1 MWFIGM
7 AAAALCVVGLV
18 SDPAEARGRG
28 RSIGA
33 PGQATRVVVVPIS
46 TSPRETQDAAAPSTR
61 NTRERSAA
69 GDINGAYSNR
79 RGAGVPVNSVSAPL
93 VSAVPGRRPM
103 PNVPPLAPAFKQEP
117 PSNAKTAETA
127 PASASDEHAPHRSRP
142 VAAVFRV
149 HAAAERASYRVK
161 PCNSRRPGDLFCSLN

>member
-69 GDINGAYSNR
+69 GDINRRILQSPWRWCSGQLCLRSTRERGPGQEADAQCPAACAGIQARTSVQRQDGRNCAGLCQRRACAPSLPPCRRCVPGACS
-79 RGAGVPVNSVSAPL
+79 RGARILQGEAL
-93 VSAVPGRRPM
+93 QLKATRRPI
-103 PNVPPLAPAFKQEP
+103 LL
-117 PSNAKTAETA
+117 S
-127 PASASDEHAPHRSRP
+127 
-142 VAAVFRV
+142 
-149 HAAAERASYRVK
+149 
-161 PCNSRRPGDLFCSLN
+161 